1 MADSVLRNT
10 NGQFTSEKALKDG
23 RVCGKRQ
30 PDAVIE
36 ARRQRLYS
44 KQLTGKTTRQLVH
57 EHSSREGI
65 GIDTAW
71 SDWKQVKKWNDE
83 DWEQDREKMVSRLQG
98 MRMRLFDQAVR
109 KGQLQTA
116 AQILDSLGKV
126 LGESVENIN
135 LNTPQLSIQVEPKKT
150 VDISVVL

>member
-10 NGQFTSEKALKDG
+10 NGQFTSERALKDG

-98 MRMRLFDQAVR
+98 MRMRLFEQAVR

-135 LNTPQLSIQVEPKKT
+135 LNTPQLLIQVEDKKN
-150 VDISVVL
+150 S

>member
-10 NGQFTSEKALKDG
+10 NGQFTSERALKDG
-23 RVCGKRQ
+23 RVCGKRH

-71 SDWKQVKKWNDE
+71 SDWKQVMKWNDE

-135 LNTPQLSIQVEPKKT
+135 LNTPQLSIQVEPKKN
-150 VDISVVL
+150 S

>member
-1 MADSVLRNT
+1 VADSVLRNT
-10 NGQFTSEKALKDG
+10 NGQFTSERALQDG

-36 ARRQRLYS
+36 ARRQKLYS
-44 KQLTGKTTRQLVH
+44 RQLTGKTTRQLVL
-57 EHSSREGI
+57 EHASREQI

-71 SDWKQVKKWNDE
+71 SDWKKVKEWNDE
-83 DWEQDREKMVSRLQG
+83 DWEKDREKMISRVQG
-98 MRMRLFDQAVR
+98 MRMRLFEQAVK

-116 AQILDSLGKV
+116 AQILDSLGRV

-135 LNTPQLSIQVEPKKT
+135 INAPQLSIQVEEKKK
-150 VDISVVL
+150 

>member
-98 MRMRLFDQAVR
+98 VRMRLFDQAVR

-135 LNTPQLSIQVEPKKT
+135 LNTPQLSIQVEPKKN
-150 VDISVVL
+150 S

>member
-10 NGQFTSEKALKDG
+10 NGQFTSERALKDG

-98 MRMRLFDQAVR
+98 MRMRLFDQAVK

-135 LNTPQLSIQVEPKKT
+135 LNTPQLSIQVEPKKN
-150 VDISVVL
+150 S

>member
-10 NGQFTSEKALKDG
+10 NGQFTSERALQDG

-57 EHSSREGI
+57 EHSTREGI

-135 LNTPQLSIQVEPKKT
+135 LKPPQLSIQVEPKKN
-150 VDISVVL
+150 S

>member
-1 MADSVLRNT
+1 VADSVLRNT
-10 NGQFTSEKALKDG
+10 NGQFTSERALQDG

-57 EHSSREGI
+57 EHSAREGI

-83 DWEQDREKMVSRLQG
+83 DWEQDREKMISRLQG
-98 MRMRLFDQAVR
+98 MRMRLFEQAVK

-126 LGESVENIN
+126 VGESVENIN
-135 LNTPQLSIQVEPKKT
+135 LNAPQLSISVEPKKN
-150 VDISVVL
+150 S

>member
-1 MADSVLRNT
+1 MADSIIRNT
-10 NGQFTSEKALKDG
+10 NGQFTSHKALQDG
-23 RVCGKRQ
+23 RVCGRRQ
-30 PDAVIE
+30 PDVVIE

-57 EHSSREGI
+57 EHAAREQI

-71 SDWKQVKKWNDE
+71 TDWKKVKQWNDE
-83 DWEQDREKMVSRLQG
+83 DWEKDREKMISRLQG
-98 MRMRLFDQAVR
+98 MRMRLFEQAVR

-126 LGESVENIN
+126 LGESEETIN
-135 LNTPQLSIQVEPKKT
+135 LNTPQLSIQVEAKQK
-150 VDISVVL
+150 

>member
-10 NGQFTSEKALKDG
+10 NGQFTSERALKDG

-135 LNTPQLSIQVEPKKT
+135 LTTPQLSIQVEPKKN
-150 VDISVVL
+150 S

>member
-10 NGQFTSEKALKDG
+10 NGQFTSERALKDG

-57 EHSSREGI
+57 DHSSREGI

-135 LNTPQLSIQVEPKKT
+135 LNTPQLSIQVEPKKN
-150 VDISVVL
+150 S

>member
-1 MADSVLRNT
+1 MADSVLRNS
-10 NGQFTSEKALKDG
+10 NGQFTSERSIKDG

-36 ARRQRLYS
+36 SRRRKLYS
-44 KQLTGKTTRQLVH
+44 RQLTGKTTRQLVL
-57 EHSSREGI
+57 EHAAKEQI

-71 SDWKQVKKWNDE
+71 SDWKKVKQWNDE
-83 DWEQDREKMVSRLQG
+83 DWEQDREKMISRVQG
-98 MRMRLFDQAVR
+98 MRMRLFEQAVR

-135 LNTPQLSIQVEPKKT
+135 INAPQLSIQVEEKKK
-150 VDISVVL
+150 

>member
-10 NGQFTSEKALKDG
+10 NGQFTSERALQDG

-36 ARRQRLYS
+36 ARRQKLYS
-44 KQLTGKTTRQLVH
+44 RQLTGKTTRQLVL
-57 EHSSREGI
+57 EHASREQI

-71 SDWKQVKKWNDE
+71 SDWKKVKEWNDE
-83 DWEQDREKMVSRLQG
+83 DWEKDREKMISRVQG
-98 MRMRLFDQAVR
+98 MRMRLFEQAVR

-116 AQILDSLGKV
+116 AQILDSLGRV

-135 LNTPQLSIQVEPKKT
+135 INAPQLSIQVEEKK
-150 VDISVVL
+150 SS

>member
-1 MADSVLRNT
+1 MADSVLSNT
-10 NGQFTSEKALKDG
+10 NGQFTSERALQDG

-36 ARRQRLYS
+36 ARRQKLYS
-44 KQLTGKTTRQLVH
+44 RQLTGKTTRQLVL
-57 EHSSREGI
+57 EHASREQI

-71 SDWKQVKKWNDE
+71 SDWKKVKEWNDE
-83 DWEQDREKMVSRLQG
+83 DWEKDREKMISRVQG
-98 MRMRLFDQAVR
+98 MRMRLFEQAVR

-116 AQILDSLGKV
+116 AQILDSLGRV

-135 LNTPQLSIQVEPKKT
+135 INAPQLSIQVEPKKN
-150 VDISVVL
+150 S

>member
-1 MADSVLRNT
+1 MADSVLRNS
-10 NGQFTSEKALKDG
+10 NGQFTSERSIKDG

-36 ARRQRLYS
+36 ARRQKLYS
-44 KQLTGKTTRQLVH
+44 RQLTGKTTRQLVL
-57 EHSSREGI
+57 EHAAKEQI

-71 SDWKQVKKWNDE
+71 SDWKKVKQWNDE
-83 DWEQDREKMVSRLQG
+83 DWEQDREKMISRVQG
-98 MRMRLFDQAVR
+98 MRMRLFEQAVR

-135 LNTPQLSIQVEPKKT
+135 INAPQLSIPVEEKKT
-150 VDISVVL
+150 

>member
-10 NGQFTSEKALKDG
+10 NGQFTSERALKDG

-44 KQLTGKTTRQLVH
+44 RQLTGKTTRQLVH

-71 SDWKQVKKWNDE
+71 SDWKQLKKWNDE
-83 DWEQDREKMVSRLQG
+83 DCEQDREKMVSRLQG

-135 LNTPQLSIQVEPKKT
+135 LNTPQLSIQVEPKKN
-150 VDISVVL
+150 S

>member
-1 MADSVLRNT
+1 MADSVLRNS
-10 NGQFTSEKALKDG
+10 NGQFTSERSIKDG

-36 ARRQRLYS
+36 ARRQKLYS
-44 KQLTGKTTRQLVH
+44 RQLTGKTTRHLVL
-57 EHSSREGI
+57 EHAAKEQI

-71 SDWKQVKKWNDE
+71 SDWKKVKQWNDE
-83 DWEQDREKMVSRLQG
+83 DWEQDREKMISRVQG
-98 MRMRLFDQAVR
+98 MRMRLFEQAVR

-135 LNTPQLSIQVEPKKT
+135 INAPQLSIQVEEKKK
-150 VDISVVL
+150 

>member
-10 NGQFTSEKALKDG
+10 NGQFTSERALKDG

-109 KGQLQTA
+109 KGQLQPA

-126 LGESVENIN
+126 LGESVENIK
-135 LNTPQLSIQVEPKKT
+135 LNTPQLSIQVEPKKN
-150 VDISVVL
+150 S

>member
-10 NGQFTSEKALKDG
+10 NGQFTSERALQDG

-57 EHSSREGI
+57 EHSAREGI

-83 DWEQDREKMVSRLQG
+83 DWEQDREKMISRLQG
-98 MRMRLFDQAVR
+98 MRMRLFEQAVK

-126 LGESVENIN
+126 VGESVENIN
-135 LNTPQLSIQVEPKKT
+135 LNTPQLSISVEPKKN
-150 VDISVVL
+150 

>member
-1 MADSVLRNT
+1 MADSVLRNP
-10 NGQFTSEKALKDG
+10 NGQFTSERALKDG

-135 LNTPQLSIQVEPKKT
+135 LTTPQLSIQVEPKKN
-150 VDISVVL
+150 S

>member
-1 MADSVLRNT
+1 MADSVLRNS
-10 NGQFTSEKALKDG
+10 NGQFTSERARKDG

-36 ARRQRLYS
+36 ARRQKLYS
-44 KQLTGKTTRQLVH
+44 RQLTGQTTRQLVLQH
-57 EHSSREGI
+57 ASREQI
-65 GIDTAW
+65 GVETAW
-71 SDWKQVKKWNDE
+71 SDWRKVKEWNDE
-83 DWEQDREKMVSRLQG
+83 DWEQDREKMISRLQG

-135 LNTPQLSIQVEPKKT
+135 LNNPQLSIQVEAKQN
-150 VDISVVL
+150 

>member
-10 NGQFTSEKALKDG
+10 NGQFTSERALQDG

-36 ARRQRLYS
+36 ARRQKLYS
-44 KQLTGKTTRQLVH
+44 RQLTGKTTRQLVL
-57 EHSSREGI
+57 EHASKEQI

-71 SDWKQVKKWNDE
+71 SDWKKVKEWNDE
-83 DWEQDREKMVSRLQG
+83 DWEKDREKMISRLQG
-98 MRMRLFDQAVR
+98 MRMRLFEQAVR

-116 AQILDSLGKV
+116 AQILDSLGRV

-135 LNTPQLSIQVEPKKT
+135 INAPQLSIQVEEKKK
-150 VDISVVL
+150 

>member
-10 NGQFTSEKALKDG
+10 NGQFTSERALQDG

-71 SDWKQVKKWNDE
+71 SDWKQVKKWNYE
-83 DWEQDREKMVSRLQG
+83 DCEQDREKMISRLQG

-109 KGQLQTA
+109 KGQWQTA

-135 LNTPQLSIQVEPKKT
+135 LTTPQLSIQVEPKKN
-150 VDISVVL
+150 S

>member
-10 NGQFTSEKALKDG
+10 NGQFTSERALKDG

-98 MRMRLFDQAVR
+98 MRMRLFDQAER

-135 LNTPQLSIQVEPKKT
+135 LNTPQLSIQVEPKKN
-150 VDISVVL
+150 S

>member
-10 NGQFTSEKALKDG
+10 NGQFTSERALQDG

-135 LNTPQLSIQVEPKKT
+135 LNTPQLSISVEPKKN
-150 VDISVVL
+150 S